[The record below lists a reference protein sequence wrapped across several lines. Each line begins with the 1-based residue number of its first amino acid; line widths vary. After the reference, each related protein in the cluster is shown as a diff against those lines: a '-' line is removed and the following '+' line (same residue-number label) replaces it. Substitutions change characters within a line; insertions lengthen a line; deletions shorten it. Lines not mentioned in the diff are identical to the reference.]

1 MKIIIMS
8 FLITVSL
15 YSQSEFMK
23 MCLNP
28 TPSQKLTLIEIS
40 KNLYSEYSDETCK
53 EIENGYINA
62 EHSYK
67 ARTILRISDKN
78 ITDLSPLQYL
88 IWINK
93 LDLSGNNIE
102 DITPLAK
109 LINLKQLKI
118 SNNPITN
125 IDVLKNLIRLESLSM
140 YRVNPID
147 ATPLKSL
154 KNLKSFSWS
163 DTNTSISVI
172 SGLHQLES
180 LYLHRINK
188 DICSLNSLKKLKRLL
203 LAQNNTTNISCL
215 KNLTNLTH
223 LEIQDDPIKNISVV
237 SNYKELEIIDIQN
250 TLVEDISVLK
260 PLKHIVVVNI
270 NNTRVTDASPL
281 SGKNMSI
288 FRAEGTPLRW
298 CSPKTGQEIIDGVSC
313 YEKDGTLKPWWKRLF
328 RL

>member
-1 MKIIIMS
+1 MKIVIMS
-8 FLITVSL
+8 LLISVSL
-15 YSQSEFMK
+15 FSQSEFMK
-23 MCLNP
+23 MCVNP

-40 KNLYSEYSDETCK
+40 KNLYSEYSKETCK
-53 EIENGYINA
+53 EIENYYILDKKSRFF
-62 EHSYK
+62 E
-67 ARTILRISDKN
+67 TLILRDKN
-78 ITDLSPLQYL
+78 LTDISPLLYL
-88 IWINK
+88 TRVGE
-93 LDLSGNNIE
+93 LDISGNNIE

-203 LAQNNTTNISCL
+203 LAQNKTTNISCL